1 MRLFGSG
8 GSPTT
13 DKALPSSQGDGSA
26 QDVRRPDTLLPEMSF
41 LDHLEELRWRIFK
54 GLGGVVLGSV
64 ICAYYADFVIDQ
76 ILLGPTHAE
85 FFMYRIFGFEATELV
100 LQNRT
105 ITGQFFAYWGS
116 VVFVGAVIG
125 SPIFLY
131 QAWKFVEPG
140 LYPTERKGMR
150 FASFFA
156 TMFFI
161 LGILFGY
168 CIVTPMALQFFA
180 NFVISPQ
187 IVNEFD
193 IIKYFS
199 MVSMW
204 VFGIG
209 VLFELPIVMYF
220 LSKIGL
226 VTAAFLR
233 KGRKYALI
241 IILIIAALITPPDVV
256 SQILT
261 AIPLLGLYE
270 LSIYISVVVE
280 RNRERELQKAL
291 S

>member
-26 QDVRRPDTLLPEMSF
+26 QDVRTPDTLLPEMSF

-85 FFMYRIFGFEATELV
+85 FFMYRIFRFEATELV

-131 QAWKFVEPG
+131 QAWKFLEPG

-241 IILIIAALITPPDVV
+241 IILILAALITPPDVV

-280 RNRERELQKAL
+280 RKRERELQKAL

>member
-26 QDVRRPDTLLPEMSF
+26 QDVRRPDALLPEMSF

-131 QAWKFVEPG
+131 QAWKFLEPG

>member
-1 MRLFGSG
+1 
-8 GSPTT
+8 
-13 DKALPSSQGDGSA
+13 
-26 QDVRRPDTLLPEMSF
+26 
-41 LDHLEELRWRIFK
+41 
-54 GLGGVVLGSV
+54 
-64 ICAYYADFVIDQ
+64 
-76 ILLGPTHAE
+76 
-85 FFMYRIFGFEATELV
+85 MYRVFGYDATELV

-116 VVFVGAVIG
+116 VFAVGAIIG
-125 SPIFLY
+125 SPILLY
-131 QAWKFVEPG
+131 QVWKFVEPG
-140 LYPTERKGMR
+140 LFPNEKKGLR

-156 TMFFI
+156 TLFFV

-180 NFVISPQ
+180 KFVISPQ

-193 IIKYFS
+193 IMKYFG
-199 MVSMW
+199 MVTMW

-209 VLFELPIVMYF
+209 IVFELPVVMYF
-220 LSKIGL
+220 LSKIGI

-256 SQILT
+256 SQILV

-270 LSIYISVVVE
+270 LSITVAAVVE
-280 RNRERELQKAL
+280 RRRARDLKKAL
-291 S
+291 T

>member
-1 MRLFGSG
+1 M
-8 GSPTT
+8 
-13 DKALPSSQGDGSA
+13 
-26 QDVRRPDTLLPEMSF
+26 RRPDTLLPEMSF

>member
-1 MRLFGSG
+1 MRLFGSR
-8 GSPTT
+8 GSFTAE
-13 DKALPSSQGDGSA
+13 KALPSSQGDGSA
-26 QDVRRPDTLLPEMSF
+26 QDVLTPDAHLPEMSF

-64 ICAYYADFVIDQ
+64 ICAYYSDFVIDQ

-85 FFMYRIFGFEATELV
+85 FFMYRIFGFEATELI

-116 VVFVGAVIG
+116 VVFVGAIIG

-193 IIKYFS
+193 IIKYFG

-226 VTAAFLR
+226 VTAAYLR

-241 IILIIAALITPPDVV
+241 IILIVAALITPPDVV

-270 LSIYISVVVE
+270 LSIYVSVVVE
-280 RNRERELQKAL
+280 RRRERELRKAL